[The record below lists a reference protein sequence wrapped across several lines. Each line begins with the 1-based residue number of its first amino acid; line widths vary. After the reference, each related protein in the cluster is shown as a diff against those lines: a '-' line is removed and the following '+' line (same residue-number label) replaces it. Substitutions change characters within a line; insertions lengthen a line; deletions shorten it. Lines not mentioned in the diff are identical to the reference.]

1 MPRKVSKARK
11 NWPTII
17 DFDVAELAGESISR
31 AAATA
36 AAASG
41 VSSTSGWAETK
52 VSTASTHDFTLTN
65 S

>member
-1 MPRKVSKARK
+1 MARKISNDRK

-17 DFDVAELAGESISR
+17 DFDVAEFAGESISR

-41 VSSTSGWAETK
+41 VSSTSG
-52 VSTASTHDFTLTN
+52 
-65 S
+65 